1 MEDITIPTINLN
13 QDQIQ
18 TVVEKLYQVKK
29 ETPKELRNKDF
40 TLEDGQVWTSWT
52 VRESVY
58 KKKCDTFPTM
68 ARGLFTKET
77 KGEYDIMVR
86 GYDKFFNVLETNAT
100 QWPSIESDTVG
111 PYEVTA
117 KENGC
122 IIFVAA
128 LSKEKVIVTS
138 KHSIPAE
145 KTDNSVHGGVGYNWV
160 LKHLDSVGKVEADLA
175 GWLFEKKITL
185 VSELCDDE
193 FEQHILPYT
202 DKERGLYLHGINYHT
217 AELHTLPSST
227 VQKTAAV
234 FGFHITEFKV
244 FDTIKQ
250 VKQFSD
256 EMQQTGLYDG
266 REVEGAV
273 VRCKRNEKDFFFK
286 VKNEQYLVYREYRE
300 VTKALLKVDEEGNV
314 SLKETNEGI
323 RMTYEKTPYYIDW
336 LRKRAISKPEW
347 FREFK
352 SNKGIIHV
360 RQEFEKFWD
369 AGKLS
374 EL

>member
-1 MEDITIPTINLN
+1 MEDITIPTIDLN
-13 QDQIQ
+13 PEQIQ
-18 TVVEKLYQVKK
+18 TVVEKLYQIKK
-29 ETPKELRNKDF
+29 ETPKELRSKDF

-52 VRESVY
+52 VRENVY

-86 GYDKFFNVLETNAT
+86 GYDKFFNVFETNAT

-145 KTDNSVHGGVGYNWV
+145 KTDNSAHGGVGYNWV
-160 LKHLDSVGKVEADLA
+160 LKHLDSSGKVEADLA

-185 VSELCDDE
+185 VFELCDDE

-202 DKERGLYLHGINYHT
+202 GKARGLYLHGINYHT
-217 AELHTLPSST
+217 AELHTLPSSV

-266 REVEGAV
+266 REIEGAV
-273 VRCKRNEKDFFFK
+273 VRCKRNGKDFFFK
-286 VKNEQYLVYREYRE
+286 IKNEQYLVYREYRE
-300 VTKALLKVDEEGNV
+300 VTKALLKVDEDGNI

-336 LRKRAISKPEW
+336 LRKRAISNPEW

-352 SNKGIIHV
+352 SNKGIILV
-360 RQEFEKFWD
+360 RQEFEKFWET
-369 AGKLS
+369 GKLS